1 MPYKKDPRGRVTLNL
16 QAPEFEALAAD
27 AARAGHASPGTYA
40 LALVRA
46 RGAAPRP
53 VLDENGQ
60 LRVARLQGKLT
71 TLRETLAAAEVR
83 AAALA
88 VQLREARQ
96 ELSQRP
102 TLAQVQQAIEKGVKA
117 LRPEAGES
125 TKVPVVE
132 AIPPA
137 PQALT
142 PEEKAKAQRRR
153 ERNRNR

>member
-16 QAPEFEALAAD
+16 QPSEFAALAAD
-27 AARAGHASPGTYA
+27 AAQAGHARPGTYA

-71 TLRETLAAAEVR
+71 TLREALAAAEGR

-88 VQLREARQ
+88 AQLREARQ
-96 ELSQRP
+96 ELEQRP

-117 LRPEAGES
+117 LRPEAVAS
-125 TKVPVVE
+125 TKAPVAE
-132 AIPPA
+132 AIAPA

-142 PEEKAKAQRRR
+142 LEERAKARRQR